1 MPNITTNY
9 LYTGTG
15 PFDSKSLK
23 STYSELLDVATWTAD
38 DSSFF
43 AYNGMIVAVWKD
55 SDSANNGIY
64 YLFDTSYTGQRGKKP
79 DITNPANWR
88 KISDTIDVSVIE
100 NTLSDHESRL
110 KALEEKES
118 DVVTYG
124 YRSGFPTTGEAN
136 KLYVAADE
144 GKSYIWFD
152 NDYLPVSG
160 GASSDSEYDI
170 IYGGSAEA

>member
-9 LYTGTG
+9 IYTGTG

-38 DSSFF
+38 NSSFF

-79 DITNPANWR
+79 DVTNPANWR
-88 KISDTIDVSVIE
+88 KISNTVDVSAIE

-110 KALEEKES
+110 AALEETS
-118 DVVTYG
+118 DVETIG
-124 YRSGFPTTGEAN
+124 YRADFPKVGVAN
-136 KLYVAADE
+136 KLYIAADE
-144 GKSYIWFD
+144 GKSYVWFND
-152 NDYLPVSG
+152 DYLPVG
-160 GASSDSEYDI
+160 GESYEEPEVI
-170 IYGGSAEA
+170 CGGSAD